1 MKTKKRETRFEK
13 FARKIFILSFALF
26 IIGVVGLNS
35 YESSLNIEAE
45 KVEKEIKTL
54 ESDIDGLNMK
64 KQELAS
70 FSRISSIAEK
80 NGYTYKQNTATA
92 AVVGVPAE

>member
-1 MKTKKRETRFEK
+1 MKKKKRETGFEK
-13 FARKIFILSFALF
+13 FARRLLIFSFALF
-26 IIGVVGLNS
+26 IVGVVGLNS
-35 YESSLNIEAE
+35 YETDLNIATEN
-45 KVEKEIKTL
+45 VENDIATL

-92 AVVGVPAE
+92 VVGVQSE

>member
-1 MKTKKRETRFEK
+1 MKTKRRETRFEK
-13 FARKIFILSFALF
+13 FTRRLFILSFALF
-26 IIGVVGLNS
+26 IVGVVGLNS
-35 YESSLNIEAE
+35 YESSLNIDAE
-45 KVEKEIKTL
+45 NVENEIKTL

-92 AVVGVPAE
+92 AVVGVQSE